1 MQAARSS
8 AMANLVRSI
17 DVEAPAYAAAV
28 GLPSRAQAT
37 ILLSAL
43 KATVFAYRNDRY
55 REAHRAA
62 SERG

>member
-55 REAHRAA
+55 
-62 SERG
+62 